1 MQIVLV
7 DDSKSILVALKATVR
22 GLPDVGT
29 IVGFTDPTEAL
40 EFCRNN
46 AVDLLVVD
54 YTMPKYNG
62 IQLLK
67 ALNTYEHF
75 AHVPVIMITS
85 ERGRPVLIE
94 AIESGVTEFIHKPFD
109 PVELKARVRNLLA
122 LRKAQRDLAG
132 QARSLVNEVRK
143 ATRQLAAREEEI
155 IWRLARAIEFRDGH
169 TGDHISRVAQISML
183 MAKDLGLDDE
193 HCRMIY
199 LAAPLHDVGKIGI
212 SDSVLLKPGRLTPD
226 EITEMRKHV
235 GIGVQILE
243 NGSSDLLRI
252 AEAIAGGHHEKWD
265 GTGYPHG
272 LSGDG
277 IPLEARIVA
286 IADVF
291 EALCSERP
299 YKKAWSTQEA
309 YAHVVA
315 QSGSH
320 FDPACVAAFQR
331 QWTLI
336 ERLMTGHGV
345 LEIEVPSLETPE
357 EQPIRADGGMQAAA
371 VRETPHV

>member
-7 DDSKSILVALKATVR
+7 DDSKSIVVALDAAIR
-22 GLPDVGT
+22 GLPGVRK
-29 IVGFTDPTEAL
+29 IVAFTDPAEAL
-40 EFCRNN
+40 EYCSYN
-46 AVDLLVVD
+46 AVDLLLAD

-62 IQLLK
+62 IELVRALK
-67 ALNTYEHF
+67 AHEHF
-75 AHVPVIMITS
+75 MHVPVIMITS
-85 ERGRPVLIE
+85 QTGRPVLIE
-94 AIESGVTEFIHKPFD
+94 AIEAGITEFINKPFD
-109 PVELKARVRNLLA
+109 PVELKARVRNLLD
-122 LRKAQRDLAG
+122 LRRAQRDLAG
-132 QARSLVNEVRK
+132 QAIRLVGEVRK
-143 ATRQLAAREEEI
+143 ATRELAAREEEI

-169 TGDHISRVAQISML
+169 TGEHISRVAHISML

-226 EITEMRKHV
+226 EIAEMRKHV

-252 AEAIAGGHHEKWD
+252 AEAIASGHHEKWD
-265 GTGYPHG
+265 GTGYPEG
-272 LSGDG
+272 VAGEL

-299 YKKAWSTQEA
+299 YKKAWSHEEA
-309 YAHVVA
+309 HAHIIA

-331 QWTLI
+331 QWPVI
-336 ERLMTGHGV
+336 EKLMRGQELVG
-345 LEIEVPSLETPE
+345 IDVPGIETPDDDDSLTI
-357 EQPIRADGGMQAAA
+357 QTS
-371 VRETPHV
+371 REFPNVL

>member
-7 DDSKSILVALKATVR
+7 DDSKSILVALDAAIR
-22 GLPDVGT
+22 GLPGLRK
-29 IVGFTDPTEAL
+29 IVGFIDPVEAL
-40 EFCRNN
+40 EFCRDN

-62 IQLLK
+62 IELVEALK
-67 ALNTYEHF
+67 AYKHF
-75 AHVPVIMITS
+75 SHVPVIMITS
-85 ERGRPVLIE
+85 ETARPILIE
-94 AIESGVTEFIHKPFD
+94 AIEAGITEFINKPFD
-109 PVELKARVRNLLA
+109 PIELKARVRNLLD
-122 LRKAQRDLAG
+122 LRRAQRDLAG
-132 QARSLVNEVRK
+132 QASRLVGEVQK
-143 ATRQLAAREEEI
+143 AIRQLAAREEEI

-183 MAKDLGLDDE
+183 IAKDLGLDED

-212 SDSVLLKPGRLTPD
+212 SDSVLLKPGRLTDD

-243 NGSSDLLRI
+243 KGTSELLRV

-265 GTGYPHG
+265 GTGYPHEIAG
-272 LSGDG
+272 EL

-291 EALCSERP
+291 EALCSERH
-299 YKKAWSTQEA
+299 YKKAWSVDEA
-309 YAHVVA
+309 YAHIDA
-315 QSGSH
+315 QSGIH
-320 FDPACVAAFQR
+320 FDPDCVAAFQR
-331 QWTLI
+331 QWPQI
-336 ERLMTGHGV
+336 ERLMAGHEL
-345 LEIEVPSLETPE
+345 LEIEVPSLEMPDEAQSTDDR
-357 EQPIRADGGMQAAA
+357 ITHIT
-371 VRETPHV
+371 REVPNVG